1 MPTSSGVRRPA
12 TAEALRRRLG
22 PLYELSVNKWYFD
35 QVDAQLVVR
44 PGATVG
50 RLGATVFERVV
61 IDGLVNGIVSVARVG
76 SAVVRA
82 AQNGFLR
89 VYAALMLLGL
99 VGVALWFLLQSG

>member
-1 MPTSSGVRRPA
+1 
-12 TAEALRRRLG
+12 
-22 PLYELSVNKWYFD
+22 
-35 QVDAQLVVR
+35 
-44 PGATVG
+44 
-50 RLGATVFERVV
+50 
-61 IDGLVNGIVSVARVG
+61 VSVARVG